1 MNDPVISVE
10 HVQRLHTTK
19 QGEKVGVHD
28 VSFEINA
35 GDWVTLLGPNG
46 SGKSTLLRLVSTA
59 DWARRGGV
67 TIVGVRVAPGWSA
80 RDRHTVRA
88 ALGVVFQSPS
98 LDPLLTIEENLR
110 TASALLGHHAPP
122 GRIDELMARFALT
135 DRAGDRVGTLSG
147 GLKRRADLARAMLGS
162 PRLLILDEP
171 TTGLDP
177 DARLSLLD
185 TLKGFK
191 SLDPAPAILHST
203 HLTEEAERSDR
214 VLFMDRG
221 RLAAD
226 ASPAEL
232 RAGLGDRTLKI
243 EGPGAKPWIEQHGL
257 DASYTESGHALL
269 SLREPELER
278 VMPELGRSGLS
289 FSVGPPSLGDAYAS
303 IVGREL
309 TAGQGGD
316 A

>member
-1 MNDPVISVE
+1 MTDPIVKVE
-10 HVQRLHTTK
+10 NVQRLHKTK
-19 QGEKVGVHD
+19 QGERVGVHD
-28 VSFEINA
+28 VSFAINA

-46 SGKSTLLRLVSTA
+46 SGKSTLLRLISTA
-59 DWARRGGV
+59 DWARKGEV
-67 TIVGVRVAPGWSA
+67 SIVGVRVHPGWSA

-98 LDPLLTIEENLR
+98 LDPLLTIAENLR
-110 TASALLGHHAPP
+110 TAAALLGTGEAAD
-122 GRIDELMARFALT
+122 RVDKLMQRFAIA

-185 TLKGFK
+185 ILKGLK

-214 VLFMDRG
+214 VLFMDCG

-226 ASPAEL
+226 ATPAEL

-243 EGPGAKPWIEQHGL
+243 EGPEAKAWIDQRGL

-269 SLREPELER
+269 SLSEPDLER
-278 VMPELGRSGLS
+278 VMPELAKSGLS

-309 TAGQGGD
+309 TSGQGGD

>member
-1 MNDPVISVE
+1 MSESVLKVE
-10 HVQRLHTTK
+10 NVQRLHKTK
-19 QGEKVGVHD
+19 QGEQVGVHD
-28 VSFEINA
+28 VSFAINA

-46 SGKSTLLRLVSTA
+46 SGKSTLLRLISSA
-59 DWARRGGV
+59 DWARQGEI
-67 TIVGVRVAPGWSA
+67 TIVGIRVHPGWTT
-80 RDRHTVRA
+80 RERHTVRA

-110 TASALLGHHAPP
+110 TAAALLGTSDAA
-122 GRIDELMARFALT
+122 GRVDELMDRFAIA

-177 DARLSLLD
+177 EARLSLLD
-185 TLKGFK
+185 TLNGFK

-226 ASPAEL
+226 ATPAEL

-243 EGPGAKPWIEQHGL
+243 EGPEARAWIEAHDL
-257 DASYTESGHALL
+257 RASFTESGHALL
-269 SLREPELER
+269 SLTEPELER

-289 FSVGPPSLGDAYAS
+289 FSVGPPSLADAYAS

-309 TAGQGGD
+309 NGSSGGG